1 MSFGCLVFLAPKL
14 MNAIFELVSSFVF
27 QKFARNA
34 MFGNLFG
41 VLALHQSN
49 RLSKVSFLTFLA
61 YLEKY
66 LLH

>member
-1 MSFGCLVFLAPKL
+1 

-27 QKFARNA
+27 QKFSRNA

-61 YLEKY
+61 YLEKI

>member
-1 MSFGCLVFLAPKL
+1 

-27 QKFARNA
+27 QKFSRNA
-34 MFGNLFG
+34 MFGNVFG

-61 YLEKY
+61 FLEKI

>member
-1 MSFGCLVFLAPKL
+1 MGVWSLLAPKS

-27 QKFARNA
+27 QKFSRNA
-34 MFGNLFG
+34 MFGNVFG

-61 YLEKY
+61 YLEKI

>member
-1 MSFGCLVFLAPKL
+1 
-14 MNAIFELVSSFVF
+14 
-27 QKFARNA
+27 
-34 MFGNLFG
+34 MFGNVFG

-61 YLEKY
+61 YLEKI